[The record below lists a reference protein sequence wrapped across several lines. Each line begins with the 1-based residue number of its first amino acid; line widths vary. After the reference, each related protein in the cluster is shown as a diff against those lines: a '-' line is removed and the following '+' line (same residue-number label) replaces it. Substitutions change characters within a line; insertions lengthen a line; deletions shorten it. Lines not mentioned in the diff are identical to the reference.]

1 MQLEVPISTA
11 GATNDRSKQDAYA
24 PILAR
29 LLPPK
34 AASLVEERRRRKE
47 RLAGGLRIFAALG
60 FAEGVAGHIT
70 ARDPEFADTF
80 WVNPFGMGFDRIR
93 VSDLIR
99 VDARGEVVEGSG
111 PLNVSAFAIHAKI
124 HEARPEVIA
133 AAHAHSVNGKAW
145 SAVGRL
151 LDPITQDACAFYED
165 HVFFDDTESPDHRR
179 KRRRATCAGAR
190 RQQGRDPAQPWPDHG
205 RPDRRRGRLVVRVDG
220 AVLSDA
226 VSRRVDLQAVAN
238 RPRERPR
245 DALDKRRLR
254 RRVAPMPAALG
265 AHRQAATRSIGLRK
279 PPPRRGG
286 PKHDQHTCLSADN
299 GRGAGRR
306 GGHFPAGMAP
316 LSKDGR
322 PRLSLPSRGLSAL
335 ARGPFRRAPRDHSGS
350 SILPVATRARR
361 PKRWRG
367 PTSRAIAASIC
378 PPKRSASR
386 VLRSQSSS
394 VRCRFVKATSLRR

>member
-24 PILAR
+24 PVFVR

-34 AASLVEERRRRKE
+34 AASLAEERRRRKE

-124 HEARPEVIA
+124 HEARPDVVA
-133 AAHAHSVNGKAW
+133 AAHTHSVHGKAW

-165 HVFFDDTESPDHRR
+165 QVFFDDTKVLITEASE
-179 KRRRATCAGAR
+179 GAR
-190 RQQGRDPAQPWPDHG
+190 LAQ
-205 RPDRRRGRLVVRVDG
+205 
-220 AVLSDA
+220 
-226 VSRRVDLQAVAN
+226 
-238 RPRERPR
+238 
-245 DALDKRRLR
+245 
-254 RRVAPMPAALG
+254 ALG
-265 AHRQAATRSIGLRK
+265 DKKAAILRNHGLITVGQTVDEAVWWFVSMERCCQTQFLAESVCTPLQIDPQNARATRSVNGA
-279 PPPRRGG
+279 
-286 PKHDQHTCLSADN
+286 SAT
-299 GRGAGRR
+299 GWLQCQ
-306 GGHFPAGMAP
+306 P
-316 LSKDGR
+316 LWER
-322 PRLSLPSRGLSAL
+322 
-335 ARGPFRRAPRDHSGS
+335 
-350 SILPVATRARR
+350 I
-361 PKRWRG
+361 
-367 PTSRAIAASIC
+367 
-378 PPKRSASR
+378 
-386 VLRSQSSS
+386 
-394 VRCRFVKATSLRR
+394 VREQPDLLE